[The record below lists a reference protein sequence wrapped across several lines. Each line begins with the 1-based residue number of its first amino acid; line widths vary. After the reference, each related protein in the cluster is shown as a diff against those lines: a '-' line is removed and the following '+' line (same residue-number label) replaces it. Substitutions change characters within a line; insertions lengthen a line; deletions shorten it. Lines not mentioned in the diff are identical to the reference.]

1 MAAMAEFEAVIL
13 AGGRAARLAFAD
25 KPALEV
31 GGVPMLVSVAR
42 AAAEA
47 GAQGIVVVGPDRDGP
62 VHDALVKLAAAMPG
76 GLRVV
81 REQPPSGGPVP
92 ALRRG
97 LAEVTAPW
105 LALLAADMPFLTGR
119 QLGSVLARAV
129 RGVGGAVG
137 NAGGAVLTDDEGRP
151 QWLAGCWRSGLL
163 RAAVE
168 RYEGSSLHG
177 LLSPL
182 SPALVWP
189 AAAGGVPPPWL
200 DCDNPDDLAVARGL
214 TDRNGELSDHSG

>member
-1 MAAMAEFEAVIL
+1 MAEFEAVIL

-47 GAQGIVVVGPDRDGP
+47 GAQGIVVVGPDRAGA
-62 VHDALVKLAAAMPG
+62 VQDALVRLAAALPG

-81 REQPPSGGPVP
+81 REQPPGGGPVP

-129 RGVGGAVG
+129 LGGGGTGGSVGGAG
-137 NAGGAVLTDDEGRP
+137 
-151 QWLAGCWRSGLL
+151 
-163 RAAVE
+163 
-168 RYEGSSLHG
+168 
-177 LLSPL
+177 
-182 SPALVWP
+182 
-189 AAAGGVPPPWL
+189 
-200 DCDNPDDLAVARGL
+200 
-214 TDRNGELSDHSG
+214 